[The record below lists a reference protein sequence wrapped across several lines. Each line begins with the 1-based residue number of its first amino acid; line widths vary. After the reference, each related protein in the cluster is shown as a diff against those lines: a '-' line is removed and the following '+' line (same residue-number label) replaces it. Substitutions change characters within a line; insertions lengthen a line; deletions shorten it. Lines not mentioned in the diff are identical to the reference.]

1 MIKISAINKSYDFSN
16 PIKSLAMHNFI
27 MAFLNFYEKVVV
39 INYQRVIYLKSV
51 YKNTI
56 LNYLMKIF
64 IKSVG
69 SLKSKPKLGFGLGVI
84 SFSYNNSHKI
94 QLLKCILTLYC

>member
-27 MAFLNFYEKVVV
+27 MTFLNFYEKVVV

-51 YKNTI
+51 YKNTT

-64 IKSVG
+64 MKSIG
-69 SLKSKPKLGFGLGVI
+69 SLKSKTKARLWFRGNF
-84 SFSYNNSHKI
+84 FFI
-94 QLLKCILTLYC
+94 Q